1 MSLKLGDTFPDKK
14 VKTSTGIFTLYEYFG
29 DSWGIFFS
37 HPADFTPVCT
47 TELQEVACIQ
57 KKFTDRNVKMIAI
70 SCDSVE
76 SHIEWIKDVDDYG
89 TKTKV
94 DFPIIEDTTREFAE
108 ELGMLD
114 PAERTSTGLPLTA
127 RAVFIIAP
135 DKTVKLSILYPAS
148 TGRNFDE
155 ILRVIDSLQLTANYK
170 VATPANWKN
179 GEQCMILPSVT
190 DEEAIKLFSTFTTV
204 EVKSKR
210 PYMRLVADPSCAP
223 KKADDKGGAAP

>member
-1 MSLKLGDTFPDKK
+1 MSLKLGDKFPNKK
-14 VKTSTGIFTLYEYFG
+14 VNTSTGEFTLYEYFG

-47 TELQEVACIQ
+47 TELQEAACIQ
-57 KKFTDRNVKMIAI
+57 KKFSERNVKMIAI

-76 SHIEWIKDVDDYG
+76 THKEWIKDIDDYG

-94 DFPIIEDTTREFAE
+94 DYPIIEDTKREFAE

-114 PAERTSTGLPLTA
+114 PAEKTSTGLPLTA
-127 RAVFIIAP
+127 RAVFILAP

-155 ILRVIDSLQLTANYK
+155 ILRVIDSLQLTANHK

-179 GEQCMILPSVT
+179 GEKCMILPSVT
-190 DEEAIKLFSTFTTV
+190 HDEAIKLFSSYTTV
-204 EVKSKR
+204 DVQSKK
-210 PYMRLVADPSCAP
+210 PYMRLVDDPSCAP
-223 KKADDKGGAAP
+223 KKDDDKGGAAP